1 MLKFKEFS
9 LMMEGM
15 LTEATVKKAY
25 LESYYKNVSD
35 KKPINTKPNELIRA
49 SFGLDSLNNYE
60 VSDVV
65 KNNINAFFNGVGEKV
80 SEIKKFLP
88 NDNRVEGSHG
98 SSDMP
103 TYLVKTDKNMKGYY
117 ITNNSVST
125 KVKVEGVEKLFRP
138 KELTPNELH
147 LVESEYKNKQSLIE
161 VTKSAIK
168 NKVKDEL
175 HLKFLLKL
183 IDVCGNPKN
192 YGFNTTKKTS
202 IDDILGE
209 YVVNCEFDDFEKIE
223 DFGNLGNIQNDFGE
237 VLGSIFIFNLI
248 EPEGIGNGVR
258 YPGPTEKLIDFKFN
272 EKGISSKA
280 GDGAAATITEYINII
295 DKAQNEG
302 WVMTPEQLAAKER
315 ILKPLSLGES
325 ASERKPNKW
334 FGKATGSGV
343 FVGAITLFNSFN
355 LKGWL
360 SFKSEFGI
368 RDSNDLNRDDIID
381 AFNRLGE
388 KGTLFKS
395 LSNYK
400 RNVKFDPETK
410 NEIFLNI
417 INAKNR
423 EESIESWNAF
433 LNMRDN
439 VDDKGAAFKEVLDL
453 LIGSLLYPC
462 SNEVTYY
469 IFNVEQTNKET
480 YMQTINTMI
489 NHCVNVNQLNLRINI
504 KKDFVKFELH
514 SSKTSDYKIQGL
526 NSFGQPLMENF
537 KLKKK

>member
-1 MLKFKEFS
+1 ML
-9 LMMEGM
+9 EGL
-15 LTEATVKKAY
+15 LTEKNVNRSY
-25 LESYYKNVSD
+25 LESYYTNVSD

-49 SFGLDSLNNYE
+49 SFGLDSLTSYE
-60 VSDVV
+60 VSDLV

-80 SEIKKFLP
+80 SEIEKFLP
-88 NDNRVEGSHG
+88 KENRVEGSHG
-98 SSDMP
+98 SDDMP

-138 KELTPNELH
+138 KELTPNEL
-147 LVESEYKNKQSLIE
+147 LLTKSEYTSKKSLIE
-161 VTKSAIK
+161 VAKSAIK

-183 IDVCGNPKN
+183 IDVCGNPEN
-192 YGFNTTKKTS
+192 YGFNSTKKSS

-209 YVVNCEFDDFEKIE
+209 YVINCELEDFEKIE
-223 DFGNLGNIQNDFGE
+223 EFGNLGNIQNDFGE

-258 YPGPTEKLIDFKFN
+258 YPGPTERLIDFKFN

-280 GDGAAATITEYINII
+280 GNGAAATITEYISII
-295 DKAQNEG
+295 DEAQNKG

-315 ILKPLSLGES
+315 ILKPLSLGET

-334 FGKATGSGV
+334 FGKAIGSGV

-388 KGTLFKS
+388 QGTLFKS

-423 EESIESWNAF
+423 KESIESWNAF
-433 LNMRDN
+433 LNTRDN
-439 VDDKGAAFKEVLDL
+439 EDDNGAAHKEVLDL
-453 LIGSLLYPC
+453 LIGSVLYPC

-469 IFNVEQTNKET
+469 IFNVEQKNKET

-489 NHCVNVNQLNLRINI
+489 NHCVNVNQLNLKINI
-504 KKDFVKFELH
+504 KRDFVKFEMH
-514 SSKTSDYKIQGL
+514 SSKTSNYKIQGL
-526 NSFGQPLMENF
+526 NSFGRPLMANF
-537 KLKKK
+537 KLMKK

>member
-1 MLKFKEFS
+1 ML
-9 LMMEGM
+9 EGL
-15 LTEATVKKAY
+15 LTEKNVKQSY
-25 LESYYKNVSD
+25 LESYYTNVSD

-49 SFGLDSLNNYE
+49 SFGLDSLTSYE
-60 VSDVV
+60 VSDLV

-80 SEIKKFLP
+80 SDIEKFLP
-88 NDNRVEGSHG
+88 ADNRVEGSHG
-98 SSDMP
+98 STDMP

-138 KELTPNELH
+138 KELTPNEL
-147 LVESEYKNKQSLIE
+147 LLTKSEYKSKKSLIE
-161 VTKSAIK
+161 VAKSAIK

-183 IDVCGNPKN
+183 IDVCGNPEN
-192 YGFNTTKKTS
+192 YGFKSTKKSS

-209 YVVNCEFDDFEKIE
+209 YVINCELEDFEKIE
-223 DFGNLGNIQNDFGE
+223 EFGNLGNIQNDFGE

-258 YPGPTEKLIDFKFN
+258 YPGPTERLIDFKFN

-280 GDGAAATITEYINII
+280 GEGAAATITEYINII
-295 DKAQNEG
+295 DKAQNKG

-315 ILKPLSLGES
+315 ILTPLSLGET
-325 ASERKPNKW
+325 AYERKPNKW
-334 FGKATGSGV
+334 FGKAIGSGV

-388 KGTLFKS
+388 QGTLFKS

-423 EESIESWNAF
+423 KESIESWNAF
-433 LNMRDN
+433 LNTRDN
-439 VDDKGAAFKEVLDL
+439 EDDNGAAYKEVLDL

-469 IFNVEQTNKET
+469 IFNVEQQNKET
-480 YMQTINTMI
+480 YMQTINTII
-489 NHCVNVNQLNLRINI
+489 NHCVNVNQLNLKINI
-504 KKDFVKFELH
+504 KRDFVKFEMH
-514 SSKTSDYKIQGL
+514 SSKTSNYKIQGL
-526 NSFGQPLMENF
+526 NSFGRPLMANF